1 MNDWLMLRKDKQS
14 LDVEFR
20 LNRSE
25 TSYHG
30 ANHESRFL
38 DEQIYDL
45 FSSCFAESVEHDNK
59 FNYYGPTK
67 FRRSELINLRTCLGQ
82 VESEMNSIDSFD
94 LLVNYFEQDES
105 NRKKYV
111 LNSLSNHF
119 EMEEKWAEVLSVIIE
134 TNRNLIGLVSQCIR
148 ENRVLWVLG
157 L

>member
-14 LDVEFR
+14 PDVEFR

-67 FRRSELINLRTCLGQ
+67 FRRSELINLRIRLGQ

-94 LLVNYFEQDES
+94 SLVSYFEHDEIDR
-105 NRKKYV
+105 RKHV
-111 LNSLSNHF
+111 LNSLRKQF
-119 EMEEKWAEVLSVIIE
+119 DMEEKWSEVLLIIIE

-148 ENRVLWVLG
+148 ENRILWVLG